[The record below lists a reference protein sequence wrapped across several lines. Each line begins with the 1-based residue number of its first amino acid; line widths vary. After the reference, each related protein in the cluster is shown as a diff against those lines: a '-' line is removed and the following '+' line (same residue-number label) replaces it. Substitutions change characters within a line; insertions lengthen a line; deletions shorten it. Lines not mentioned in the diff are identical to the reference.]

1 MRLVLEIEASK
12 DLKIKDFA
20 HLNKTLEFLGLKIKK
35 FTTIKNYKQRVIDGS
50 GNNNSKCVYSALC
63 NY

>member
-1 MRLVLEIEASK
+1 MKLILEVEASK

-20 HLNKTLEFLGLKIKK
+20 HLNKTLELLGLKIKK

-63 NY
+63 GS

>member
-1 MRLVLEIEASK
+1 MRLILEIETSK

-20 HLNKTLEFLGLKIKK
+20 HLNKTLELLGLKIKK
-35 FTTIKNYKQRVIDGS
+35 FTTIKNYKQRVFDGS

-63 NY
+63 GS